1 VFVATDAERW
11 CREAS
16 VVMGRSAEVRVG
28 LQAGGL
34 LSWILPAA
42 ADEQRSRRGARG
54 PLSIAPVLVRVAVD
68 GEAADAE
75 PGGDPRD

>member
-1 VFVATDAERW
+1 
-11 CREAS
+11 
-16 VVMGRSAEVRVG
+16 MGRSADVRVG

-34 LSWILPAA
+34 LSGFSPPPRTNSGAA
-42 ADEQRSRRGARG
+42 VARAGRFLSR
-54 PLSIAPVLVRVAVD
+54 PSVRVAVD